1 MGKGFLFFPLN
12 LGGVIMRCPDCNK
25 EVGSVSSCPYCG
37 ATISNNQGVEAEV
50 EYNSTPIVTIDKS
63 AKPLFSKSLLA
74 FGLSFACIIIWYL
87 FTSIISATFMGEY
100 AKIAF
105 TYSFGKKIIAI
116 IFMGLLC
123 SVGLAY
129 SGKIKALSQKTSCII
144 ICIAACIISYLLLA
158 IVGDSGRDVAPEVY
172 HLALISKRTLN
183 FYFAFGIP
191 LTCGSIFIA
200 SLGKEKKKAITNLII
215 ICLITLI
222 LSCII
227 SFITITVFAMGL
239 QGLIFSCIVP
249 IIVFIISM
257 FLK

>member
-1 MGKGFLFFPLN
+1 
-12 LGGVIMRCPDCNK
+12 MRCPDCNK
-25 EVGSVSSCPYCG
+25 EVGNVAYCPYCG

-50 EYNSTPIVTIDKS
+50 EYNSTPVITIDKS

-129 SGKIKALSQKTSCII
+129 SGKIKALSQKTSSII

-158 IVGDSGRDVAPEVY
+158 IVGDSGRGVAPEIY

-183 FYFAFGIP
+183 FYFAFGMP
-191 LTCGSIFIA
+191 FY
-200 SLGKEKKKAITNLII
+200 
-215 ICLITLI
+215 
-222 LSCII
+222 I
-227 SFITITVFAMGL
+227 S
-239 QGLIFSCIVP
+239 S
-249 IIVFIISM
+249 
-257 FLK
+257 